1 MNGNLGISNLDVR
14 FLPKIGKNYVVQDV
28 DRRTERGG
36 ILGGVGESSAGKST
50 VTNRSQ
56 IY

>member
-1 MNGNLGISNLDVR
+1 MNGTLGISNLDVR

-36 ILGGVGESSAGKST
+36 ILGGVGESSAEKYT
-50 VTNRSQ
+50 VTNQSR